1 MQVHHIIPRAL
12 VGKAKAICPSFDL
25 DGADNLI
32 ALPTAD
38 YKEQF
43 LKVNG
48 MEKHNIK
55 VGMMDTREV

>member
-1 MQVHHIIPRAL
+1 MNIQEKYQKIGELLWSIMP
-12 VGKAKAICPSFDL
+12 KEAKEIYFTGDL
-25 DGADNLI
+25 Y
-32 ALPTAD
+32 P
-38 YKEQF
+38 EQF